1 MKKLILSIFI
11 LSSINLL
18 ANNEYK
24 LTAPKK
30 EISYQMNYTKET
42 RCVVRNFFVYKY
54 PRWVGKIELT
64 NGKELFFSS
73 PKSLLEFYLRPGKW
87 FDIGVKSEQD
97 FKNIIVTDYNTNKSI
112 NAREAYYIY
121 GSRAISPAGDDLPS
135 FATKQEAE
143 EYSKNYSG
151 KRIFKFDE
159 ISDALIRLING
170 RI

>member
-1 MKKLILSIFI
+1 MKKLLLSIFI
-11 LSSINLL
+11 LASMNLL
-18 ANNEYK
+18 ANEEYK
-24 LTAPKK
+24 LNIPKK
-30 EISYQMNYTKET
+30 EITYQMNYTKES
-42 RCVVRNFFVYKY
+42 RCIVRNFFVYKD

-73 PKSLLEFYLRPGKW
+73 PKSLIEFYLRPGKW
-87 FDIGVKSEQD
+87 FDIGVKSEKD
-97 FKNIIVTDYNTNKSI
+97 FKNIIVTDYNTNKPI

-121 GSRAISPAGDDLPS
+121 GSRALSPAGDDLAP
-135 FATKQEAE
+135 FANKQEAE
-143 EYSKNYSG
+143 EYSKSHSG